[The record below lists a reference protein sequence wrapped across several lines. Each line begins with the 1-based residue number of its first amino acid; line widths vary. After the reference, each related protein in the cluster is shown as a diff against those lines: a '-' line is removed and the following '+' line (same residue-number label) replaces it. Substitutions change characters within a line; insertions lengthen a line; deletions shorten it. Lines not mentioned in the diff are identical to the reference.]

1 MAKKK
6 GRKQPGK
13 PKDSTSIV
21 TAPAG
26 NIKVAEG
33 RIVPASSTSMLDKN
47 PISSDR
53 DDDVN
58 LTASLP
64 PSDPERASTSRPKL
78 GLPQAQLTALNK
90 KMTNL
95 SHRERWQTRINE
107 ARDDTSEW
115 RDLSSSV
122 LYFLTGQLARTDRKD
137 SFIASSSSDD
147 ADEIVKGF
155 TDDDLREWM
164 AGVQQGLKHGNWED
178 LLEHRA

>member
-1 MAKKK
+1 MAKK
-6 GRKQPGK
+6 RKNRRQPGK

-26 NIKVAEG
+26 NIKADEG
-33 RIVPASSTSMLDKN
+33 RIVPASSTSRLDKN

-53 DDDVN
+53 DDDLN

-78 GLPQAQLTALNK
+78 GLPQAQLTALNE

-95 SHRERWQTRINE
+95 SLRERWQTRMDE
-107 ARDDTSEW
+107 AGDDTSQW

-122 LYFLTGQLARTDRKD
+122 LYFLMAVLARTDRKD
-137 SFIASSSSDD
+137 SFIAPDIVD

-164 AGVQQGLKHGNWED
+164 DGVQKGLKDGNWEG